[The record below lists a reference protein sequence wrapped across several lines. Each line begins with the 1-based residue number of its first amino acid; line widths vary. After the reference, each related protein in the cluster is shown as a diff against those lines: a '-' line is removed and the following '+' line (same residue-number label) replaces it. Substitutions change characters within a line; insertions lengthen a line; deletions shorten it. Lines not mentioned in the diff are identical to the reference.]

1 VVKNPWPGRVLT
13 AVPVLFLAFDV
24 TIKLMKIQPVV
35 DSFTQLGIPVEL
47 ARVVGTVELICLVL
61 YCIPRTAVLGVIL
74 LTGYLGG
81 AVLTHLRIGS
91 PLLSHTLF
99 PIYIGIML
107 WGALWLRDLRV
118 RVLIPLRA

>member
-1 VVKNPWPGRVLT
+1 MKSPWPGRVLT
-13 AVPVLFLAFDV
+13 ALPVLFLAFDV

-47 ARVVGTVELICLVL
+47 ARVVGTVELVCLVL
-61 YCIPRTAVLGVIL
+61 YCIPRTAVLGAML

-107 WGALWLRDLRV
+107 WGALWLRDQRLRA
-118 RVLIPLRA
+118 LIPLRA

>member
-1 VVKNPWPGRVLT
+1 MKSPWPGRALT
-13 AVPVLFLAFDV
+13 ALPVLFLAFDV
-24 TIKLMKIQPVV
+24 TIKLMKVQPVV

-61 YCIPRTAVLGVIL
+61 YCIPRTAVLGAML

-107 WGALWLRDLRV
+107 WGALWLRDQRV
-118 RVLIPLRA
+118 RALIPLRA

>member
-1 VVKNPWPGRVLT
+1 MKNPWPGRVLT

-24 TIKLMKIQPVV
+24 TIKLMRIQPVV

-61 YCIPRTAVLGVIL
+61 YCIPRTAVLGATL

-99 PIYIGIML
+99 PVYIGIML

>member
-1 VVKNPWPGRVLT
+1 MKHPWPGRVLT

-47 ARVVGTVELICLVL
+47 ARVVGTIELICLVL
-61 YCIPRTAVLGVIL
+61 YCIPRTAVLGATL

>member
-1 VVKNPWPGRVLT
+1 MVRNPWPGRVLT
-13 AVPVLFLAFDV
+13 ALPVLFLAFDV

-61 YCIPRTAVLGVIL
+61 YCIPRTAVLGATL

-91 PLLSHTLF
+91 PLLCHTLF

>member
-47 ARVVGTVELICLVL
+47 ARVVGTIELICLVL
-61 YCIPRTAVLGVIL
+61 YCIPRTAVLGATL

>member
-1 VVKNPWPGRVLT
+1 MRNPWPGRVLT
-13 AVPVLFLAFDV
+13 ALPVLFLAFDV

-47 ARVVGTVELICLVL
+47 ARVVGTVELICLAL
-61 YCIPRTAVLGVIL
+61 YCIPRTAVLGAML

-107 WGALWLRDLRV
+107 WGALWLRDQRV
-118 RVLIPLRA
+118 RMLIPLRA

>member
-1 VVKNPWPGRVLT
+1 MKNPCPERVLT
-13 AVPVLFLAFDV
+13 ALPVLFLAFDV

-47 ARVVGTVELICLVL
+47 ARVVGTVELVCLML
-61 YCIPRTAVLGVIL
+61 YCFPRTAVLGATL

-99 PIYIGIML
+99 PIYVGIML

-118 RVLIPLRA
+118 RALIPLRA

>member
-1 VVKNPWPGRVLT
+1 MKNSWPGRVLT
-13 AVPVLFLAFDV
+13 GLPVLFLAFDV

-35 DSFTQLGIPVEL
+35 DSFTQLGIPVQLARAVGAIEL
-47 ARVVGTVELICLVL
+47 ACLLVYL
-61 YCIPRTAVLGVIL
+61 LPRTAVLGAIL

-99 PIYIGIML
+99 PTYIGLML
-107 WGALWLRDLRV
+107 WAALWLREPRLRA
-118 RVLIPLRA
+118 LIPLRA

>member
-1 VVKNPWPGRVLT
+1 MRNPWPGRVLT
-13 AVPVLFLAFDV
+13 ALPVLFLAFDV

-35 DSFTQLGIPVEL
+35 DSFAQLGIPVEL
-47 ARVVGTVELICLVL
+47 ARVVGTVELFCLVL
-61 YCIPRTAVLGVIL
+61 YCVPRTAVLGAML

-91 PLLSHTLF
+91 PLVSHTLF

-107 WGALWLRDLRV
+107 WGALWLRDSRV
-118 RVLIPLRA
+118 RALVPLRA

>member
-24 TIKLMKIQPVV
+24 TIKLMRIQPVV

-61 YCIPRTAVLGVIL
+61 YCIPRTAVLGATL

-99 PIYIGIML
+99 PVYLGIML

>member
-1 VVKNPWPGRVLT
+1 MKNPWPGRVLT
-13 AVPVLFLAFDV
+13 ALPVLFLAFDV

-47 ARVVGTVELICLVL
+47 ARVVGTVELVCLVL
-61 YCIPRTAVLGVIL
+61 YCFPRTAVFGATL

-99 PIYIGIML
+99 PTYIGLML
-107 WGALWLRDLRV
+107 WGALWLREPRLRA
-118 RVLIPLRA
+118 LIPLRA

>member
-1 VVKNPWPGRVLT
+1 MRNPWPGRVLT
-13 AVPVLFLAFDV
+13 ALPVLFLAFDV

-61 YCIPRTAVLGVIL
+61 YCIPRTAVLGATL

-81 AVLTHLRIGS
+81 AVAIHLRVGD
-91 PLLSHTLF
+91 PLTSHILF
-99 PIYIGIML
+99 PVYVGVL
-107 WGALWLRDLRV
+107 FWAGLALRDARV
-118 RVLIPLRA
+118 RALVLSK

>member
-1 VVKNPWPGRVLT
+1 VRSPWPGRALT
-13 AVPVLFLAFDV
+13 ALPVLFLAFDV
-24 TIKLMKIQPVV
+24 TIKLMKIRPVV

-47 ARVVGTVELICLVL
+47 ARVVGTVELVCLML
-61 YCIPRTAVLGVIL
+61 YCFPRTAVLGATL

-99 PIYIGIML
+99 PIYVGIML

-118 RVLIPLRA
+118 RALIPLRA

>member
-1 VVKNPWPGRVLT
+1 MVKNPWPGRVLS
-13 AVPVLFLAFDV
+13 ALPVLFLAFDV

-47 ARVVGTVELICLVL
+47 ARVIGTVELVCLVL
-61 YCIPRTAVLGVIL
+61 YCIPRTAVLGAML

-99 PIYIGIML
+99 PIYIGILL
-107 WGALWLRDLRV
+107 WGALWLRDQRV

>member
-1 VVKNPWPGRVLT
+1 MKNPWPGRVLT

-24 TIKLMKIQPVV
+24 TIKLMRIQPVV

-61 YCIPRTAVLGVIL
+61 YCIPRTAVLGATL

-99 PIYIGIML
+99 PVYLGIML

>member
-1 VVKNPWPGRVLT
+1 MRNPWPGRVLT
-13 AVPVLFLAFDV
+13 ALPVLFLAFDV

-47 ARVVGTVELICLVL
+47 ARVVGTVELVCLML
-61 YCIPRTAVLGVIL
+61 YCFPRTAVLGATL

-99 PIYIGIML
+99 PIYVGIML

-118 RVLIPLRA
+118 RALIPLRA

>member
-1 VVKNPWPGRVLT
+1 MKNPWPGRVLT

-24 TIKLMKIQPVV
+24 TIKLMRIQPVV

-61 YCIPRTAVLGVIL
+61 YCIPRTAVLGATL

-99 PIYIGIML
+99 PIYVGIML
-107 WGALWLRDLRV
+107 LGALWLRDLRV
-118 RVLIPLRA
+118 RALIPLRA

>member
-1 VVKNPWPGRVLT
+1 VLT
-13 AVPVLFLAFDV
+13 ALPVLFLVFDV

-47 ARVVGTVELICLVL
+47 ARVVGTVELLCLLL
-61 YCIPRTAVLGVIL
+61 YCLPRTAVLGAIL

-99 PIYIGIML
+99 PTGIGLML
-107 WGALWLRDLRV
+107 WGALWLREPRLRA
-118 RVLIPLRA
+118 LLPLRA

>member
-1 VVKNPWPGRVLT
+1 MVKNPWPGRVLT
-13 AVPVLFLAFDV
+13 ALPVLFLAFDV

-47 ARVVGTVELICLVL
+47 ARVIGTVELVCLVL
-61 YCIPRTAVLGVIL
+61 YCIPRTAVLGAML

>member
-1 VVKNPWPGRVLT
+1 MKNPWPGRVLT

-61 YCIPRTAVLGVIL
+61 YCIPRTAVLGATL

>member
-1 VVKNPWPGRVLT
+1 VRNPWPGRVLT
-13 AVPVLFLAFDV
+13 ALPVLFLAFDV

-35 DSFTQLGIPVEL
+35 DSFAQLGIPVEL

-61 YCIPRTAVLGVIL
+61 YCIPRTAVLGAML

-91 PLLSHTLF
+91 PLVSHTLF

-107 WGALWLRDLRV
+107 WGALWLRDSRV
-118 RVLIPLRA
+118 RALVPLRA

>member
-1 VVKNPWPGRVLT
+1 MKNPWPGRVLT

-61 YCIPRTAVLGVIL
+61 YCIPRTAVLGATL

-99 PIYIGIML
+99 PIYIGILL

>member
-1 VVKNPWPGRVLT
+1 MKNPWPGRVLT
-13 AVPVLFLAFDV
+13 ALPVLFLAFDV

-61 YCIPRTAVLGVIL
+61 YCIPRTAVLGAML

-107 WGALWLRDLRV
+107 WGALWLRDSRV
-118 RVLIPLRA
+118 RALIPLRA

>member
-1 VVKNPWPGRVLT
+1 MKNPWPGRVLT
-13 AVPVLFLAFDV
+13 ALPVLFLAFDV

-35 DSFTQLGIPVEL
+35 DSFTQLGIPIEL
-47 ARVVGTVELICLVL
+47 ARVVGTVELICLL
-61 YCIPRTAVLGVIL
+61 AYLLPRTAVLGAIL

-81 AVLTHLRIGS
+81 AVVTHLRVGS

-99 PIYIGIML
+99 PTYIGLML

-118 RVLIPLRA
+118 RAVVPLRA

>member
-1 VVKNPWPGRVLT
+1 MVKNPWPGRVLT
-13 AVPVLFLAFDV
+13 ALPVLFLAFDV

-47 ARVVGTVELICLVL
+47 ARVVGTVELICLAL
-61 YCIPRTAVLGVIL
+61 YCIPRTAVLGAML

-91 PLLSHTLF
+91 PLLSHTLC

>member
-1 VVKNPWPGRVLT
+1 MKSPWPGRALI
-13 AVPVLFLAFDV
+13 ALPVLFLAFDL

-61 YCIPRTAVLGVIL
+61 YCIPRTAVLGAML

-81 AVLTHLRIGS
+81 AVMTHLRIGS

-107 WGALWLRDLRV
+107 WGALWLRDQRLRA
-118 RVLIPLRA
+118 LIPLRA

>member
-1 VVKNPWPGRVLT
+1 MRNPWPGRVLT
-13 AVPVLFLAFDV
+13 ALPVLFLAFDV

-61 YCIPRTAVLGVIL
+61 YCIPRTAVLGATL

-99 PIYIGIML
+99 PVYIGIML

>member
-1 VVKNPWPGRVLT
+1 MRNPWPGRVLT
-13 AVPVLFLAFDV
+13 ALPVLFLAFDV

-47 ARVVGTVELICLVL
+47 ARLVGTVELICLVL
-61 YCIPRTAVLGVIL
+61 YCIPRTAVLGATL

-99 PIYIGIML
+99 PVYLGIML

>member
-1 VVKNPWPGRVLT
+1 MKNPWLGRVLT

-24 TIKLMKIQPVV
+24 TIKLMRIQPVV

-61 YCIPRTAVLGVIL
+61 YCIPRTAVLGATL

-99 PIYIGIML
+99 PVYLGIML

>member
-1 VVKNPWPGRVLT
+1 MKNPWPGRVLT

-47 ARVVGTVELICLVL
+47 ARVVGTVELACLVL
-61 YCIPRTAVLGVIL
+61 YCIPRTAVLGATL

-99 PIYIGIML
+99 PVYIGIML

>member
-1 VVKNPWPGRVLT
+1 MRSPWPGRALT
-13 AVPVLFLAFDV
+13 ALPVLFLAFDV

-35 DSFTQLGIPVEL
+35 DSFAQLGIPVEL
-47 ARVVGTVELICLVL
+47 ARVVGTVELFCLVL
-61 YCIPRTAVLGVIL
+61 YCIPRTAVLGAML

-91 PLLSHTLF
+91 PLVSHTLF

-107 WGALWLRDLRV
+107 WGALWLRDSRV
-118 RVLIPLRA
+118 RALVPLRA

>member
-1 VVKNPWPGRVLT
+1 MKNPWPGRVLT

-24 TIKLMKIQPVV
+24 TIKLMRIQPVV

-47 ARVVGTVELICLVL
+47 ARLVGTVELICLVL
-61 YCIPRTAVLGVIL
+61 YCIPRTAVLGATL

-81 AVLTHLRIGS
+81 AELTHLRIGS

-99 PIYIGIML
+99 PVYLGIML

>member
-1 VVKNPWPGRVLT
+1 MKNPWPGRVLT

-61 YCIPRTAVLGVIL
+61 YCIPRTAVLGATL

-91 PLLSHTLF
+91 PLVSHTLF
-99 PIYIGIML
+99 PTYIGIML
-107 WGALWLRDLRV
+107 WGALWLRDSRV
-118 RVLIPLRA
+118 RALVPLRA

>member
-1 VVKNPWPGRVLT
+1 VRNPWPGRVLT
-13 AVPVLFLAFDV
+13 ALPVLFLAFDV

-47 ARVVGTVELICLVL
+47 ARVVGTVELVCLML
-61 YCIPRTAVLGVIL
+61 YCFPRTAVLGATL

-99 PIYIGIML
+99 PIYVGIML

-118 RVLIPLRA
+118 RALIPLRA

>member
-1 VVKNPWPGRVLT
+1 MKKLWPGRVLT

-24 TIKLMKIQPVV
+24 TIKLMRIQPVV

-47 ARVVGTVELICLVL
+47 ARLVGTVELICLVL
-61 YCIPRTAVLGVIL
+61 YCIPRTAVLGATL

-99 PIYIGIML
+99 PVYLGIML

>member
-1 VVKNPWPGRVLT
+1 MKNPWPGRVLT
-13 AVPVLFLAFDV
+13 ALPVLFLAFDV

-47 ARVVGTVELICLVL
+47 ARVVGTVELICLAL
-61 YCIPRTAVLGVIL
+61 YCIPRTAVLGAML

-99 PIYIGIML
+99 PIYIGILL
-107 WGALWLRDLRV
+107 WGALWLRDQRV

>member
-1 VVKNPWPGRVLT
+1 MKNPWPGRVLT
-13 AVPVLFLAFDV
+13 ALPVLFLAFDV

-61 YCIPRTAVLGVIL
+61 YCIPRTAVLGATL